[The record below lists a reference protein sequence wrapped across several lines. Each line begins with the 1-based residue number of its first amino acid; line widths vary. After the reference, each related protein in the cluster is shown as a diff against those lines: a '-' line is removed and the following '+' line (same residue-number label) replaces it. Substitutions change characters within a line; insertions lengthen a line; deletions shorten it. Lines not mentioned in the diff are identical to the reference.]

1 MDKYEKVAEKLSEIV
16 AEMKRLGRWRS
27 TEPAVEKFQDMG
39 PFGINTM
46 SLEEW
51 IQFVL
56 VQRVEEI
63 VQKKGVFPA
72 STISSYAV
80 KYFDGDPD
88 GKALLKLIVD
98 FDAIVNE

>member
-1 MDKYEKVAEKLSEIV
+1 MDKYEKVGEKLSEIV
-16 AEMKRLGRWRS
+16 AEMKRLGRWKA
-27 TEPAVEKFQDMG
+27 TEPAIEKFQDMG

-56 VQRVEEI
+56 VPRVGELA
-63 VQKKGVFPA
+63 QKKGTFPKSA
-72 STISSYAV
+72 ISPYAV

-88 GKALLKLIVD
+88 GETLLRLIVE
-98 FDAIVNE
+98 FDAVVNS